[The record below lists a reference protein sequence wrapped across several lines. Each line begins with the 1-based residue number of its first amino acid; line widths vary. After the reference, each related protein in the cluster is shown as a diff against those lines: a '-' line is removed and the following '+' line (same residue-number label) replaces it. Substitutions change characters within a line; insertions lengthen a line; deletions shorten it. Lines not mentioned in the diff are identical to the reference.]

1 MGFAVPRPVNPNPER
16 DPMPAELRYVI
27 ELVTQLAAMNDRKY
41 IREELIVALEDRLR
55 ALQRMR
61 EES

>member
-1 MGFAVPRPVNPNPER
+1 MGYAVPRPVTPNPER
-16 DPMPAELRYVI
+16 EPISAELRYVI

-61 EES
+61 DES